1 MISIFGF
8 SDKVHAIS
16 RATGVKSYY
25 NSPTAQNDLIRRL
38 KDEIPDTA
46 LKTFAEQLHSM
57 AKDDDNK
64 LIDVSLNK
72 PKTNNLTGKKLD
84 FFA

>member
-16 RATGVKSYY
+16 RAIEVKSYY
-25 NSPTAQNDLIRRL
+25 NSLTAQNDLIRRL
-38 KDEIPDTA
+38 KDEIPDTV
-46 LKTFAEQLHSM
+46 LETFAKQLHSM
-57 AKDDDNK
+57 TKDDDAK
-64 LIDVSLNK
+64 LIDFSLNK
-72 PKTNNLTGKKLD
+72 AKTNNLTGKKLD